1 MRIKYEDE
9 AKLDLLGIRD
19 YYRNVGGNQLAMRMI
34 KQIRS
39 DINALFTY
47 RAPPYE
53 LVPDIHRLV
62 VANGAF
68 LAFHRINEA
77 ESIVE
82 ILHVRRSERASATN
96 KDFDLKFTIDA
107 AR

>member
-19 YYRNVGGNQLAMRMI
+19 YYRDIGANQLAMRMI

-39 DINALFTY
+39 DINALLNYT
-47 RAPPYE
+47 APPYE
-53 LVPDIHRLV
+53 LVPRVRRLV

-68 LAFHRINEA
+68 LVFHRINEA

-82 ILHVRRSERASATN
+82 ILHVRRSERESATQ
-96 KDFDLKFTIDA
+96 KDLK
-107 AR
+107 

>member
-19 YYRNVGGNQLAMRMI
+19 YYRDVGGNQLAMRMI

-39 DINALFTY
+39 DINALLNYT
-47 RAPPYE
+47 APPYE
-53 LVPDIHRLV
+53 LVPMVRRLV
-62 VANGAF
+62 VADGAF
-68 LAFHRINEA
+68 LAFHRINKA

-82 ILHVRRSERASATN
+82 ILHVRRSERAPASE
-96 KDFDLKFTIDA
+96 KDLNTPK
-107 AR
+107 

>member
-19 YYRNVGGNQLAMRMI
+19 YYRDVGGNQLAMRMI

-39 DINALFTY
+39 DINALLNYT
-47 RAPPYE
+47 APLYE
-53 LVPDIHRLV
+53 LVPMVRRLV
-62 VANGAF
+62 VADGAF

-82 ILHVRRSERASATN
+82 ILHVRRSERAPAS
-96 KDFDLKFTIDA
+96 KKDLK
-107 AR
+107 

>member
-1 MRIKYEDE
+1 LRIKYEDE

-19 YYRNVGGNQLAMRMI
+19 YYRDVGGNQLAMRMI

-39 DINALFTY
+39 DINALLNYT
-47 RAPPYE
+47 ASPYE
-53 LVPDIHRLV
+53 LVPGAHRLV
-62 VANGAF
+62 VAKGAF

-82 ILHVRRSERASATN
+82 ILHVRRSEREPATQ
-96 KDFDLKFTIDA
+96 KDLK
-107 AR
+107 

>member
-1 MRIKYEDE
+1 LWIKYEDE

-19 YYRNVGGNQLAMRMI
+19 YYRDVGGNQLAMRMI

-39 DINALFTY
+39 DINALLNYT
-47 RAPPYE
+47 APPYE
-53 LVPDIHRLV
+53 LVPRVHRLV

-77 ESIVE
+77 ESMIE
-82 ILHVRRSERASATN
+82 ILHVRRSERKPATQ
-96 KDFDLKFTIDA
+96 KDLK
-107 AR
+107 

>member
-1 MRIKYEDE
+1 LRIKYEDE

-19 YYRNVGGNQLAMRMI
+19 YYRDVGGNQLAMRMI

-39 DINALFTY
+39 DINALLNYT
-47 RAPPYE
+47 ASPYE
-53 LVPDIHRLV
+53 LVPGAYRLV
-62 VANGAF
+62 VAKGAF

-82 ILHVRRSERASATN
+82 ILHVRRSEREPATQ
-96 KDFDLKFTIDA
+96 KDLK
-107 AR
+107 